1 MADSTVTF
9 TNIDEEYPIA
19 GQDNDTQ
26 GFRDN
31 FSEIKQAL
39 QAASIELTDVL
50 TNGARLDESN
60 NFNGNAIQ
68 NADLQ
73 AVTDKVYNTGNLNQD
88 STIQWSDGSYQNV
101 TVADNVT
108 LTLDEWAENGRLS
121 KMRLALR
128 SDGASR
134 TVIWEA
140 ANAGNLRVSANWPGT
155 FTVASGT
162 DPIIV
167 DVWTSDAGVNV
178 FMEYV
183 GPYALLP

>member
-9 TNIDEEYPIA
+9 TNIDEEFPIA

-39 QAASIELTDVL
+39 QAANIELTTLL
-50 TNGARLDESN
+50 TNGARLDRAN
-60 NFNGNAIQ
+60 NFNGNTVQ
-68 NADLQ
+68 NADLLS
-73 AVTDKVYNTGNLNQD
+73 VTEQVYNTGNLNQD
-88 STIQWSDGSYQNV
+88 SIIQWSDGMYQNV
-101 TVADNVT
+101 TVADDIT
-108 LTLDEWAENGRLS
+108 LTLDDWAPNGRLS

-128 SDGASR
+128 SDGATR
-134 TVIWEA
+134 TVVWEA
-140 ANAGNLRVSANWPGT
+140 ANAGNVRVSSNWPGT
-155 FTVASGT
+155 FTVTSGT

-178 FMEYV
+178 FMEYI
-183 GPYALLP
+183 GPYTILA